1 MRKKVST
8 ERNKEIKNNV
18 KEQSQPS
25 PAFPR
30 SSLNCLNLNKED
42 NHLALSVSRHQFKCF
57 VSSKQSLG
65 W

>member
-8 ERNKEIKNNV
+8 ERNKEIKKNV

-42 NHLALSVSRHQFKCF
+42 KHLALSV
-57 VSSKQSLG
+57 KQASI
-65 W
+65 